1 MDRLLEHCGANGPGG
16 ESGGQVLETGAA
28 ADTLLSADK
37 GDGSGAWCLSV
48 MAQLAFPRAHV
59 WGDVA
64 AIGRSD
70 AAFAKRFFA
79 SGANRGSVIGSPGTD
94 FI

>member
-37 GDGSGAWCLSV
+37 GGSGAWCLSV